1 MINRVRIFTL
11 LVAGT
16 ALTSCFGDPIPTGPR
31 RDLDPDDPELE
42 MTRVV
47 LQRPSFQVD
56 IQEIFVRKGCT
67 DESCH
72 GDGQGAL
79 FLLPDSRENYAN
91 IVNVRAL
98 QEPEFLLVEPF
109 DATNSYLII
118 RLEDRQ
124 RTGLARMPPFG
135 QLLDS
140 IDLTNLRNWI
150 NNGAPRN

>member
-1 MINRVRIFTL
+1 MIHRVRILTL

-16 ALTSCFGDPIPTGPR
+16 ALTSCGGDPIPTGPGP
-31 RDLDPDDPELE
+31 DPDDPEPE
-42 MTRVV
+42 MIRVV

-56 IQEIFVRKGCT
+56 VQEIFVRKACT
-67 DESCH
+67 DSNCH

-79 FLLPDSRENYAN
+79 FLRPDSRENYAN

-98 QEPEFLLVEPF
+98 QESEFLLVEPF